1 MKLKLSAMMLVLLA
15 AGCAGS
21 TPEETL
27 IEQEEYKSELEG
39 LLQTEQVRNQQ
50 LNLHLENL
58 ETQIVNFE
66 RDRDNPNV
74 EQYVDIVTAYA
85 GDLTDNL
92 NKLNEYI
99 AAYRNGEQINAGEVV
114 KTRDDI
120 TGAVETYE
128 TAVGELEL
136 TDVLERE
143 HSNVVLAN
151 EEITEAV
158 NQIADALAADDDALL
173 NEAIDRLQSATEYL

>member
-1 MKLKLSAMMLVLLA
+1 MKLRLSATIIILLA
-15 AGCAGS
+15 AGCS
-21 TPEETL
+21 NSSPEETL

-50 LNLHLENL
+50 LALHLENL
-58 ETQIVNFE
+58 DTQIVNFE

-74 EQYVDIVTAYA
+74 EKYVETVTEYA
-85 GDLTDNL
+85 GGITENL
-92 NKLNEYI
+92 NKMNEHI
-99 AAYRNGEQINAGEVV
+99 TAYRNGEQLNTGDVV
-114 KTRDDI
+114 KTRD
-120 TGAVETYE
+120 AVADTVEKYE
-128 TAVGELEL
+128 AAVGELEL

-158 NQIADALAADDDALL
+158 NQIADALAAEDDELL
-173 NEAIDRLQSATEYL
+173 NEAIERLQSATEYL

>member
-1 MKLKLSAMMLVLLA
+1 MKLRLSATILILLA
-15 AGCAGS
+15 AGCS
-21 TPEETL
+21 NSSPEETL

-50 LNLHLENL
+50 LALHLENL
-58 ETQIVNFE
+58 DTQIVNFE

-74 EQYVDIVTAYA
+74 EKYVETVTEYA
-85 GDLTDNL
+85 GGITENL
-92 NKLNEYI
+92 NKMNEHI
-99 AAYRNGEQINAGEVV
+99 TAYRNGEQLNTGDVV
-114 KTRDDI
+114 KTRD
-120 TGAVETYE
+120 AVADTVEKYE
-128 TAVGELEL
+128 AAVGELEL

-158 NQIADALAADDDALL
+158 NQIADALAAEDDELL
-173 NEAIDRLQSATEYL
+173 NEAIERLQSATEYL

>member
-1 MKLKLSAMMLVLLA
+1 MKLRLSATILILLA
-15 AGCAGS
+15 AGCS
-21 TPEETL
+21 NSSPEETL

-50 LNLHLENL
+50 LALHLENL
-58 ETQIVNFE
+58 DTQIVNFE

-74 EQYVDIVTAYA
+74 EKYVETVTEYA
-85 GDLTDNL
+85 GGITENL
-92 NKLNEYI
+92 NKMNEHI
-99 AAYRNGEQINAGEVV
+99 TAYRNGEQLNTGDVV
-114 KTRDDI
+114 KTRD
-120 TGAVETYE
+120 AVADTVQKYE
-128 TAVGELEL
+128 AAVGELEL

-158 NQIADALAADDDALL
+158 NQIADALAAEDDELL
-173 NEAIDRLQSATEYL
+173 NEAIERLQSATEYL

>member
-1 MKLKLSAMMLVLLA
+1 MKLKLSAMILVLLA
-15 AGCAGS
+15 AGCS
-21 TPEETL
+21 QSSPEDAL

-50 LNLHLENL
+50 LTLHLDNL

-74 EQYVDIVTAYA
+74 ELYVDTVTVYA
-85 GDLTDNL
+85 SGITENL
-92 NKLNEYI
+92 NKMNEHI
-99 AAYRNGEQINAGEVV
+99 AAYRNGDQVNSGEVV
-114 KTRDDI
+114 KTRDAVND
-120 TGAVETYE
+120 TVETYE

-136 TDVLERE
+136 TEVLERE

-158 NQIADALAADDDALL
+158 NQIADALAADDDELL

>member
-1 MKLKLSAMMLVLLA
+1 MKLRLSATILILLA
-15 AGCAGS
+15 AGCS
-21 TPEETL
+21 NSSPEETL

-50 LNLHLENL
+50 LALHLENL
-58 ETQIVNFE
+58 DTQIVNFE

-74 EQYVDIVTAYA
+74 EKYVETVTEYA
-85 GDLTDNL
+85 GGITENL
-92 NKLNEYI
+92 NKMDEHI
-99 AAYRNGEQINAGEVV
+99 TAYRNGEQLNTGDVV
-114 KTRDDI
+114 KTRD
-120 TGAVETYE
+120 AVADTVEKYE
-128 TAVGELEL
+128 AAVGELEL

-158 NQIADALAADDDALL
+158 NQIADALAAEDDELL
-173 NEAIDRLQSATEYL
+173 NEAIERLQSATEYL

>member
-1 MKLKLSAMMLVLLA
+1 MKIKLSAMILILLA
-15 AGCAGS
+15 AGCS
-21 TPEETL
+21 NSSPEESL

-50 LNLHLENL
+50 LTLHLENL

-74 EQYVDIVTAYA
+74 EKYVEIVSAYA
-85 GDLTDNL
+85 TGITENL
-92 NKLNEYI
+92 SKMNEYI
-99 AAYRNGEQINAGEVV
+99 AAYRANEQLNTGDIV
-114 KTRDDI
+114 KTRD
-120 TGAVETYE
+120 AVIDTVDTYD
-128 TAVGELEL
+128 TAVSELEL

-151 EEITEAV
+151 EEVTEAV
-158 NQIADALAADDDALL
+158 SQIADALAAEDDTLL
-173 NEAIDRLQSATEYL
+173 NEAIERLQSATEYL

>member
-1 MKLKLSAMMLVLLA
+1 MKLKLSAMILVLLA
-15 AGCAGS
+15 AGCS
-21 TPEETL
+21 ESSPEESL
-27 IEQEEYKSELEG
+27 AEREEYKSELEG

-50 LNLHLENL
+50 LTLHLENL

-74 EQYVDIVTAYA
+74 EKYVEIVTAYA
-85 GDLTDNL
+85 GGITDNL
-92 NKLNEYI
+92 NKMNEHI
-99 AAYRNGEQINAGEVV
+99 TAYRNGDQVNSGEVV
-114 KTRDDI
+114 KTRDAI
-120 TGAVETYE
+120 TDTVETYE

-136 TDVLERE
+136 TEVLERE

>member
-1 MKLKLSAMMLVLLA
+1 MKLRLSGTILILLSA
-15 AGCAGS
+15 GCS
-21 TPEETL
+21 NSSPEETL

-50 LNLHLENL
+50 LSLHLENL
-58 ETQIVNFE
+58 DTQIVNFE

-74 EQYVDIVTAYA
+74 EKYVETVTEYA
-85 GDLTDNL
+85 GGITENL
-92 NKLNEYI
+92 NKMNEHI
-99 AAYRNGEQINAGEVV
+99 TAYRNGEQLNTGDVV
-114 KTRDDI
+114 KTRD
-120 TGAVETYE
+120 AVADTVEKYE
-128 TAVGELEL
+128 AAVGELEL

-158 NQIADALAADDDALL
+158 NQIADALAAEDDELL
-173 NEAIDRLQSATEYL
+173 NEAIERLQSATEYL

>member
-1 MKLKLSAMMLVLLA
+1 MKLKLSATLLVLLA
-15 AGCAGS
+15 AGCSGS
-21 TPEETL
+21 SPEETL

-39 LLQTEQVRNQQ
+39 LLQTEQVRNKQ
-50 LNLHLENL
+50 LTLHLDNL

-74 EQYVDIVTAYA
+74 EKYVDIVTAYA
-85 GDLTDNL
+85 DGITKNL
-92 NKLNEYI
+92 NTLNEHI
-99 AAYRNGEQINAGEVV
+99 AAYRSGDQVNTGEVV
-114 KTRDDI
+114 KTRDAVKD
-120 TGAVETYE
+120 TVETYE
-128 TAVGELEL
+128 SAVGELEL
-136 TDVLERE
+136 TEVLERE

-158 NQIADALAADDDALL
+158 NQIADALAADDETLL

>member
-1 MKLKLSAMMLVLLA
+1 MKLKLSAMILVLLA
-15 AGCAGS
+15 AGCS
-21 TPEETL
+21 QSSPEGAL

-50 LNLHLENL
+50 LTLHLDNL

-74 EQYVDIVTAYA
+74 ELYVDTVTVYA
-85 GDLTDNL
+85 SGITENL
-92 NKLNEYI
+92 NKMNEHI
-99 AAYRNGEQINAGEVV
+99 AAYRNGDQVNSGEVV
-114 KTRDDI
+114 KTRDAVND
-120 TGAVETYE
+120 TVETYE

-136 TDVLERE
+136 TEVLERE

-158 NQIADALAADDDALL
+158 NQIADALAADDDELL

>member
-1 MKLKLSAMMLVLLA
+1 MKLRLSATILILLA
-15 AGCAGS
+15 AGCS
-21 TPEETL
+21 NSSPEETL

-50 LNLHLENL
+50 LALHLENL
-58 ETQIVNFE
+58 DTQIVNFE

-74 EQYVDIVTAYA
+74 EKYVETVTEYA
-85 GDLTDNL
+85 GGSTENL
-92 NKLNEYI
+92 NKMNEYI
-99 AAYRNGEQINAGEVV
+99 TAYRNGEQLNTGDVV
-114 KTRDDI
+114 KTR
-120 TGAVETYE
+120 GAVADTVEKYE
-128 TAVGELEL
+128 AAVGELEL

-158 NQIADALAADDDALL
+158 NQIADALAAEDDELL
-173 NEAIDRLQSATEYL
+173 NEAIERLQSATEYL

>member
-1 MKLKLSAMMLVLLA
+1 MKLRLSATILILLA
-15 AGCAGS
+15 AGCS
-21 TPEETL
+21 NSSPEETL

-50 LNLHLENL
+50 LALHLENL
-58 ETQIVNFE
+58 DTQIVNFE

-74 EQYVDIVTAYA
+74 EKYVETVMEYA
-85 GDLTDNL
+85 GGITENL
-92 NKLNEYI
+92 NKMNEHI
-99 AAYRNGEQINAGEVV
+99 TAYRNGEQLNTGDVV
-114 KTRDDI
+114 KTRD
-120 TGAVETYE
+120 AVADTVEKYE
-128 TAVGELEL
+128 AAVGELEL

-158 NQIADALAADDDALL
+158 NQIADALAAEDDELL
-173 NEAIDRLQSATEYL
+173 NEAIERLQSATEYL

>member
-1 MKLKLSAMMLVLLA
+1 MKLRLSATILILLA
-15 AGCAGS
+15 AGCS
-21 TPEETL
+21 NSSPEETL

-50 LNLHLENL
+50 LSLHLENL
-58 ETQIVNFE
+58 DTQIVNFE

-74 EQYVDIVTAYA
+74 EKYVETVTEYA
-85 GDLTDNL
+85 GGITENL
-92 NKLNEYI
+92 NKMNEHI
-99 AAYRNGEQINAGEVV
+99 TAYRNGEQLNTGDVV
-114 KTRDDI
+114 KTRD
-120 TGAVETYE
+120 AVADTVEKYE
-128 TAVGELEL
+128 AAVGELEL

-158 NQIADALAADDDALL
+158 NQIADALAAEDDELL
-173 NEAIDRLQSATEYL
+173 NEAIERLQSATEYL

>member
-1 MKLKLSAMMLVLLA
+1 MKLRLSATILILLA
-15 AGCAGS
+15 AGCS
-21 TPEETL
+21 NSSPEETL

-50 LNLHLENL
+50 LALHLENL
-58 ETQIVNFE
+58 DTQIVNFE

-74 EQYVDIVTAYA
+74 EKYVETVTEYA
-85 GDLTDNL
+85 GGITENL
-92 NKLNEYI
+92 NKMNEHI
-99 AAYRNGEQINAGEVV
+99 TAYRNGEQLNTGDVV
-114 KTRDDI
+114 KTRDAIAD
-120 TGAVETYE
+120 TVEKYE
-128 TAVGELEL
+128 AAVGELEL

-158 NQIADALAADDDALL
+158 NQIADALAAEDDELL
-173 NEAIDRLQSATEYL
+173 NEAIERLQSATEYL

>member
-1 MKLKLSAMMLVLLA
+1 MKLKLSAMILVLLA
-15 AGCAGS
+15 AGCS
-21 TPEETL
+21 QSSPEDAL

-50 LNLHLENL
+50 LTLHLDNL

-74 EQYVDIVTAYA
+74 ELYVDTVTVYA
-85 GDLTDNL
+85 SGITENL
-92 NKLNEYI
+92 NKMNEHI
-99 AAYRNGEQINAGEVV
+99 AAYRNGDQVNSGEVV
-114 KTRDDI
+114 KTRDAVND
-120 TGAVETYE
+120 TVETYE

-136 TDVLERE
+136 TEVLERE

-158 NQIADALAADDDALL
+158 NQIADALAAEDDALL
-173 NEAIDRLQSATEYL
+173 NEAIERLQSATEYL